1 MRLLLILVFLSSFT
15 LAQTD
20 CISGNSG
27 LITVYDS
34 RGSVSTTHTQDY
46 KANTAAILVSQKE
59 GRSIIKTPDIV
70 CTTKLSSSSSS
81 VSSRFSSSSSVRSQ
95 AASSASSSQ
104 LTGLVAQDNFDG
116 SRNGIIWP
124 GGVFAGIAPS
134 PSGGNA
140 LRLQYIA
147 GSVHS

>member
-70 CTTKLSSSSSS
+70 CTTKISSSSTSTQ
-81 VSSRFSSSSSVRSQ
+81 SSSK
-95 AASSASSSQ
+95 SSASSRSVSS
-104 LTGLVAQDNFDG
+104 VASSAQ
-116 SRNGIIWP
+116 S
-124 GGVFAGIAPS
+124 GVIVYQNDFE
-134 PSGGNA
+134 SG
-140 LRLQYIA
+140 
-147 GSVHS
+147 